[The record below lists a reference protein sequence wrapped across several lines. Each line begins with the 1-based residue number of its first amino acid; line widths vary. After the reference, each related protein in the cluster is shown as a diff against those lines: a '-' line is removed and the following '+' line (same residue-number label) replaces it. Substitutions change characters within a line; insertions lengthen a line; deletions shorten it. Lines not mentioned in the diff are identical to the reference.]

1 MPGRTLAH
9 HENPLRYVRLD
20 TLVRLRWIAVFGQ
33 LSAVLIAHDAIH
45 VAQFRTCLAVIG
57 LYAALNVFL
66 SWRFRGDQRLEPKK
80 IAGLLAVDIVE
91 LGTLLF
97 LTGGLQNPFALLFL
111 GPVLISATALPV
123 RLTAMLAGL
132 AIACASLL
140 MVAHLPLPWPG
151 DERFELPFV
160 YVVGVWFANLL
171 AIIYVTMYSWKITE
185 ESRKITAALA
195 ATELVLEREQ
205 HLSQL
210 DGLAAAAAHELGT
223 PLATILVVT
232 RELERDLD
240 PDSPAA
246 EDIRLLRTQALRCRD
261 ILGRLS
267 EFPSPGEPFERIPIS
282 ALIEDVVAPHRGP
295 DITIDVVL
303 PSDGGPEPVCP
314 RNRVLLYGLGNL
326 VENAVDFARERVEIS
341 VSWSADSVWIMIS
354 DDGPGFPPEIMD
366 RLGDP
371 YVTSRRG
378 RRKGADAPGLGLGFY
393 IAKTFLERSGATLT
407 LQNRT
412 FPLRGAI
419 VRLQWRRADF
429 EHPPSSSAAEPI
441 VGEALSTTP

>member
-1 MPGRTLAH
+1 MPGRTLAY
-9 HENPLRYVRLD
+9 HEHPLRYVRLD

-33 LSAVLIAHDAIH
+33 SAAVLMAHDTIL
-45 VAQFRTCLAVIG
+45 VAQFWTCLAVIG
-57 LYAALNVFL
+57 LYAALNIFL
-66 SWRFRGDQRLEPKK
+66 SWRFRGDYRLAPQT
-80 IAGLLAVDIVE
+80 IAWLLAVDIVE
-91 LGTLLF
+91 LATLLF

-123 RLTAMLAGL
+123 RLTLMLAAL
-132 AIACASLL
+132 AVACASLL
-140 MVAHLPLPWPG
+140 MIAHLPLPWPG
-151 DERFELPFV
+151 EGGFELPFV
-160 YVVGVWFANLL
+160 YMVGVWLANLL
-171 AIIYVTMYSWKITE
+171 AITYVSLYAWKITE
-185 ESRKITAALA
+185 ESRKLTAALA

-232 RELERDLD
+232 RELERELD
-240 PDSPAA
+240 PASPVA

-267 EFPSPGEPFERIPIS
+267 EFPSAGEPFDRWRIS
-282 ALIEDVVAPHRGP
+282 ALIEDVVAPHRSSE
-295 DITIDVVL
+295 IAIDVVL
-303 PSDGGPEPVCP
+303 PSDSGPEPVGH
-314 RNRVLLYGLGNL
+314 RNPAILYGLGNL
-326 VENAVDFARERVEIS
+326 VENAAAFARERVEIA

-378 RRKGADAPGLGLGFY
+378 RRKGGEAPGLGLGFF

-412 FPLRGAI
+412 FPLCGAI
-419 VRLQWRRADF
+419 VRVHWRRADF
-429 EHPPSSSAAEPI
+429 ERPPQLAAEP
-441 VGEALSTTP
+441 ESDALAESP